1 MPEFYSDLDNIY
13 NKLNEKL
20 AMLNK
25 AEITSIEKER
35 LIMWMKE
42 ALREVQVYVK
52 ALAEN
57 KLSSEAINP

>member
-1 MPEFYSDLDNIY
+1 MPEFYNDLDNIY
-13 NKLNEKL
+13 NKISEKL
-20 AMLNK
+20 TMLNK
-25 AEITSIEKER
+25 AEITSIEKEK

-57 KLSSEAINP
+57 KLSSEAANQ